1 MTISGLPWRIS
12 EAGINATDD
21 AVIVNNSGD
30 EVLGTSEWVR
40 VDQTDLEYIVRAV
53 NAHDALVAALE
64 TVRGHYVSILGYDEK
79 SIAVEYIDDALAAA
93 RK

>member
-1 MTISGLPWRIS
+1 MAINGLPWRIS
-12 EAGINATDD
+12 DAGIYATDD

-53 NAHDALVAALE
+53 NAHHALVAALE
-64 TVRGHYVSILGYDEK
+64 AAQHELKVGGCDPLHVCGM
-79 SIAVEYIDDALAAA
+79 IDAALALA
-93 RK
+93 RRK